1 MVFIEGYLI
10 GLAMII
16 FIGPV
21 FFYLLKTTLQYGF
34 GSGLSVALG
43 IVISDLICLIICY
56 LGASEFIQSDKNK
69 LWLAMTAAII
79 LIAMGIKYLVK
90 PNIKKST
97 EIQLKSYDYGKLF
110 VKGFLVNFINPFVF
124 LVWIGIITFAIEKYE
139 SFTSQVIYFTAIL
152 LGIFTIDFAKVILA
166 KRIKKFI
173 QPHILKRV
181 YKIIGVLLILF
192 GVRMIIYC
200 FSL

>member
-43 IVISDLICLIICY
+43 IVISDLVCLIICY
-56 LGASEFIQSDKNK
+56 LGASEFIESDKNK
-69 LWLAMTAAII
+69 LWLAVTASII
-79 LIAMGIKYLVK
+79 LIAMGLKYLVK
-90 PNIKKST
+90 PNIKAST

-124 LVWIGIITFAIEKYE
+124 LVWIGIITLAIEKYE
-139 SFTSQVIYFTAIL
+139 SFSSQVIYFTAIL
-152 LGIFTIDFAKVILA
+152 LGIFTIDLAKVILA
-166 KRIKKFI
+166 KRIKQFV
-173 QPHILKRV
+173 QPYILKRI

-192 GVRMIIYC
+192 GVRMIIFC

>member
-1 MVFIEGYLI
+1 MIFIEGYLI

-34 GSGLSVALG
+34 GSGLAVALG
-43 IVISDLICLIICY
+43 IVISDSICLIICY
-56 LGASEFIQSDKNK
+56 LGASKFIQSDGNK
-69 LWLAMTAAII
+69 LWIAMSAAII
-79 LIAMGIKYLVK
+79 LIAMGIKYIVR
-90 PNIKKST
+90 PNIKASADIK
-97 EIQLKSYDYGKLF
+97 LKSYDYGKLF
-110 VKGFLVNFINPFVF
+110 AKGFLVNFVNPFVF
-124 LVWIGIITFAIEKYE
+124 LVWIGIIGFAIEKYE
-139 SFTSQVIYFTAIL
+139 SFTNQTIYFTAVL
-152 LGIFTIDFAKVILA
+152 LGIFTIDFVKVILA

-181 YKIIGVLLILF
+181 YTIIGILLVLF
-192 GVRMIIYC
+192 GIRMIIYC